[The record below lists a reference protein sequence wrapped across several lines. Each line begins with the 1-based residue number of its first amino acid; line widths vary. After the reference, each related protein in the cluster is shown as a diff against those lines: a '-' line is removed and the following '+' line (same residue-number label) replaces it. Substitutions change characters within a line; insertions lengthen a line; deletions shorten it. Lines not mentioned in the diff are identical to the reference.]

1 MAFPSGTQITTTNV
15 ESATGDP
22 SQARVDLYNLILAV
36 NQLIAS
42 ENTASGVCVLNASG
56 KIAASQ
62 LPANYTTAS
71 GQLQLFPANA
81 IVNIRNVLR
90 LTQINADD
98 LGSALGTT
106 SPSAGDLA
114 YLTNGDAGQPCLAC
128 HDGTNWRIVR
138 FATQVGSA
146 GAALTVTST
155 FTATADL

>member
-1 MAFPSGTQITTTNV
+1 MAFPTGTQIPTTNV
-15 ESATGDP
+15 DSPDDDP
-22 SQARVDLYNLILAV
+22 SLARVDIYDLITAV

-42 ENTASGVCVLNASG
+42 ANTASGVCVLNASG
-56 KIAASQ
+56 KITPSQ
-62 LPANYTTAS
+62 LPSSYTTES

-106 SPSAGDLA
+106 SPNAGDLA

-128 HDGTNWRIVR
+128 YDGANWRIVR

-146 GAALTVTST
+146 GAALTATST

>member
-1 MAFPSGTQITTTNV
+1 MAFPSGTQINTTNV
-15 ESATGDP
+15 DSADDDP
-22 SQARVDLYNLILAV
+22 SLARVDIYNLILAF
-36 NQLIAS
+36 NQLVSS
-42 ENTASGVCVLNASG
+42 ENSASGVCVLNASG
-56 KIAASQ
+56 KITASQ
-62 LPANYTTAS
+62 LPANYTTTS

-106 SPSAGDLA
+106 APAAGDLA

-128 HDGTNWRIVR
+128 YDGSNWRIVR

-146 GAALTVTST
+146 GAALEST
-155 FTATADL
+155 ATLSATADL

>member
-1 MAFPSGTQITTTNV
+1 MAFPSGTQIITTNIDT
-15 ESATGDP
+15 ANGDP
-22 SQARVDLYNLILAV
+22 SQARVDLYNLILAF
-36 NQLIAS
+36 NQLVAS

-56 KIAASQ
+56 KIAAAF

-71 GQLQLFPANA
+71 GQLQLAPANG
-81 IVNIRNVLR
+81 IVNINRVLR
-90 LTQINADD
+90 LTQTNADD
-98 LGSALGTT
+98 LGSVLGTT

-128 HDGTNWRIVR
+128 YDGSNWRIVR
-138 FATQVGSA
+138 FAAQVGSA